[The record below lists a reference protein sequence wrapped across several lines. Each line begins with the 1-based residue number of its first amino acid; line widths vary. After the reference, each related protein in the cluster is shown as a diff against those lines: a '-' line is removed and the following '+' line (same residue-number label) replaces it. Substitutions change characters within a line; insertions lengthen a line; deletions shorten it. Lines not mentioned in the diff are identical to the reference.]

1 MKAHRIITAAA
12 ALLVATSLALPLAR
26 ADEVSLGD
34 IKRTNLLR
42 HDLSAPGREVI
53 QVLVEFGPGV
63 SAVRHSH
70 PGEELVYVT
79 EGLLEYQLDG
89 RPPVTR
95 QGGRSAVHPTRNA
108 PCGEER
114 RYRQGGRAR
123 HLHRRKRQAASR
135 AEQVSG
141 NPRHI
146 KSKPE
151 ETNMTT

>member
-89 RPPVTR
+89 SPPVTVKA
-95 QGGRSAVHPTRNA
+95 GEVVFIPHGTPHAVKNVGTGKAVELATYIVEKGKP
-108 PCGEER
+108 
-114 RYRQGGRAR
+114 
-123 HLHRRKRQAASR
+123 LL
-135 AEQVSG
+135 VL
-141 NPRHI
+141 
-146 KSKPE
+146 SK
-151 ETNMTT
+151 